1 MTRDEPASE
10 KRAILITYPDERAVA
25 EAVALADAAGYK
37 VERVVT
43 QKHITKS
50 RFGIGRGKAEEVKE
64 IAEQIKPDMILFDE
78 VLKPSQAFNL
88 ASVAKVEVRDRERL
102 ILEIFER
109 RASTTESKTQI
120 KLAQLRYDMTRAR
133 ESVRLARGSEQPGF
147 YGLGKYE
154 ADVYLLDIKRRAA
167 ALKKKLE
174 REVTKRQLHRVQRS
188 RAGLRSVSL
197 AGYTSAGKTTLFNA
211 LTGETKDTAASV
223 FTTLSTFTR
232 AIDLGGDKVLLLDTV
247 GFISKLPA
255 YMIDAFK
262 STLEELSYASLV
274 ILVLD
279 VSEPVDEMRRK
290 LASSLDVIRE
300 FEVPETRIIYALNKV
315 DKTTVEDA
323 FDKAGQLGILA
334 TRRAIP
340 VSARTGYNTDQLKS
354 LARSM
359 LFETDEAGAAATA
372 AIIDG
377 RKGGGGDDGGE
388 QRKEKEKENGGKR
401 DSSPQ
406 DRA

>member
-1 MTRDEPASE
+1 MLLAAAYR
-10 KRAILITYPDERAVA
+10 KAILITYPYDEAIS
-25 EAVALADAAGYK
+25 EAVSLADAAGYR
-37 VERVVT
+37 VEKIVT

-50 RFGIGRGKAEEVKE
+50 RYGIGRGKAEEVKA
-64 IAEQIKPDMILFDE
+64 IAEEIQPEVIVFDE
-78 VLKPSQAFNL
+78 VLKPSQTYNL
-88 ASVAKVEVRDRERL
+88 ASVCKKEVIDRERL

-133 ESVRLARGSEQPGF
+133 EAVRLAKAGEQPGF

-154 ADVYLLDIKRRAA
+154 ADTYLLDIKNRAQ

-174 REVTKRQLHRVQRS
+174 KEVTKRQLHRNQRAK
-188 RAGLRSVSL
+188 AGLMSVSL

-211 LTGETKDTAASV
+211 LTGETKSTAASV

-232 AIDLGGDKVLLLDTV
+232 AIDLDGDKVLLLDTV

-274 ILVLD
+274 FLVID
-279 VSEPVDEMRRK
+279 ISEPVLEIRRK
-290 LASSLDVIRE
+290 LASSLEVIRE
-300 FEVPETRIIYALNKV
+300 FEVPETRIVYVLNKV
-315 DKTTVEDA
+315 DRTTVEDA
-323 FDKAGQLGILA
+323 FDKAGQLGLLA
-334 TRRAIP
+334 SRRVLP
-340 VSARTGYNTDQLKS
+340 VSAKTGYNMDQLKS
-354 LARSM
+354 LARSL
-359 LFETDEAGAAATA
+359 LFETERVVQDDNEKTT
-372 AIIDG
+372 
-377 RKGGGGDDGGE
+377 GG
-388 QRKEKEKENGGKR
+388 
-401 DSSPQ
+401 SAQ